1 MMSADGPHEQQP
13 QSGSLGVAQ
22 CSAAGKRRELYQIA
36 DHTGR
41 PIYQNLQKSGDGYD
55 WGDGYGHISAYMLK
69 VENWTVIPQPAEPNA
84 EISHARERR
93 TDESKP

>member
-22 CSAAGKRRELYQIA
+22 GSAAGKRRELYQIA

-69 VENWTVIPQPAEPNA
+69 VENWTVIPQPAEPNEKLRDA
-84 EISHARERR
+84 G
-93 TDESKP
+93 ESGVEQH